1 MFFKKKNNK
10 KEYDKGKYNVVI
22 HQSICTGEMVIGF
35 ENKKTKEFIEMEL
48 IKDNNDLNKFLN
60 DYDID
65 IKDVKKVY

>member
-1 MFFKKKNNK
+1 
-10 KEYDKGKYNVVI
+10 
-22 HQSICTGEMVIGF
+22 MVIGF

-60 DYDID
+60 DYDIN

>member
-1 MFFKKKNNK
+1 
-10 KEYDKGKYNVVI
+10 
-22 HQSICTGEMVIGF
+22 MVIGF
-35 ENKKTKEFIEMEL
+35 ENKKTKKFKKMEL

>member
-1 MFFKKKNNK
+1 
-10 KEYDKGKYNVVI
+10 
-22 HQSICTGEMVIGF
+22 MVIGF
-35 ENKKTKEFIEMEL
+35 ENKKTKEFIEKEI